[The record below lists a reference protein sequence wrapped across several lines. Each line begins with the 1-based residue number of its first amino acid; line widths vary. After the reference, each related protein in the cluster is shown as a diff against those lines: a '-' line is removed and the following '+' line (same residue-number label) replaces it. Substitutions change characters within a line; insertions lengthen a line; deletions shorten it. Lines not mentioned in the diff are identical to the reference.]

1 MRPQPES
8 DDRQRL
14 WRQADAATL
23 ERRFFARTN
32 VTANGE
38 LVWATKKMFGRVATH
53 REFLVTQNLS
63 RDGAKVLLN
72 DTHHFPVGSR
82 ARLKLGIEFCEVE
95 ILGVQKPP
103 SGKTSLRLTFINPS
117 ARFNRVVEQYLP
129 IGNEF
134 ERQVYGTNWSGL

>member
-8 DDRQRL
+8 NDHQRL

-23 ERRFFARTN
+23 ERRFFARTK
-32 VTANGE
+32 VAANGE
-38 LVWATKKMFGRVATH
+38 LVWATKKMLGRVATH
-53 REFLVTQNLS
+53 REFLVTENLS
-63 RDGAKVLLN
+63 RDGAKVTLN
-72 DTHHFPVGSR
+72 ANHHFPVGST

-95 ILGVQKPP
+95 ILGVHKQP
-103 SGKTSLRLTFINPS
+103 SGRTTLRLSFVNPS
-117 ARFNRVVEQYLP
+117 AKFNRVVEQYLP